1 MKIDFTQVLK
11 TLDGT
16 EMKVP
21 GDKVF
26 TLAMATTEALLASYE
41 DEKSLSGEEKASR
54 YTLALAIHASVE
66 PLDLKVEDVALIK
79 KLVAKGYGPLIV
91 GQAWM
96 LLDPQ

>member
-1 MKIDFTQVLK
+1 
-11 TLDGT
+11 
-16 EMKVP
+16 
-21 GDKVF
+21 
-26 TLAMATTEALLASYE
+26 MATTEALLASYE

-66 PLDLKVEDVALIK
+66 PLDLKAEDVVLIK

-96 LLDPQ
+96 LLES